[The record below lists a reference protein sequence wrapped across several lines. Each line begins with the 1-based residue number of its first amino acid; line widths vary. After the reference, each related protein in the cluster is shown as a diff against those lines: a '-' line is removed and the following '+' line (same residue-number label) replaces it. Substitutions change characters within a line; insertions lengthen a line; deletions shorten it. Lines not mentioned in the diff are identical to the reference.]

1 MQLSTPVHQ
10 LKRAARLMA
19 RRERIPLHAAL
30 DRIAMSEGFTSW
42 SLLAATR
49 IAPASRADRIW
60 MSLDE
65 GDMLLIGARPGQGKT
80 LLGLEIAGEA
90 MKSGRRAAFF
100 TLEYTVRDVAGR
112 FAALGIDA
120 ARFEDRFLFDDSDA
134 ICADH
139 IAARLAGMP
148 RGTLAVIDYLQLLD
162 RKRDHPDL
170 ATQISALRV
179 LARQKGLL
187 LVFLS
192 QVDRSFDPA
201 ARSCPDIG
209 DVRLANPLDLTLV
222 NKRCFLHAGEMRFE
236 TID

>member
-1 MQLSTPVHQ
+1 MHSTTPVHQ

-30 DRIAMSEGFTSW
+30 DRVAISEGFRSW

-49 IAPASRADRIW
+49 AAPASRARQVW
-60 MSLDE
+60 MALEE

-100 TLEYTVRDVAGR
+100 TLEYTVREVAGR
-112 FAALGIDA
+112 FAALGMDA

-139 IAARLAGMP
+139 IAARMAGMP

-162 RKRDHPDL
+162 RRRDHPDL
-170 ATQISALRV
+170 ATQVSALRT
-179 LARQKGLL
+179 LARDKGFS

-192 QVDRSFDPA
+192 QIDRSFDPA
-201 ARSCPDIG
+201 RKVCPDIG
-209 DVRLANPLDLTLV
+209 DVRLANPLDLGLFD
-222 NKRCFLHAGEMRFE
+222 KRCFLHAGHVVLERAA
-236 TID
+236 

>member
-1 MQLSTPVHQ
+1 MRLTTPIHQ

-30 DRIAMSEGFTSW
+30 DRVAMSEGFGSW
-42 SLLAATR
+42 SLLATTR
-49 IAPASRADRIW
+49 AAPASRARQVW

-90 MKSGRRAAFF
+90 MKRGRRAAFF
-100 TLEYTVRDVAGR
+100 TLEYTVREVAGR
-112 FAALGIDA
+112 FAALGMDA
-120 ARFEDRFLFDDSDA
+120 AGFGDRFLFDDSDA

-139 IAARLAGMP
+139 IASRMAGMP

-162 RKRDHPDL
+162 RRRDHPDL
-170 ATQISALRV
+170 AAQVSALRT
-179 LARQKGLL
+179 LARDKGFS

-192 QVDRSFDPA
+192 QIDRSFDPTRKA
-201 ARSCPDIG
+201 CPDIG
-209 DVRLANPLDLTLV
+209 DVRLANPLDLGLFD
-222 NKRCFLHAGEMRFE
+222 KRCFLHAGHVVLERAA
-236 TID
+236 

>member
-1 MQLSTPVHQ
+1 MRLSTPVHQ

-30 DRIAMSEGFTSW
+30 DRIAMSEGFVSW
-42 SLLAATR
+42 SLLAANR
-49 IAPASRADRIW
+49 AAPASRGRQIL
-60 MSLDE
+60 MSLEE

-90 MKSGRRAAFF
+90 MKSGRRAVFF

-112 FAALGIDA
+112 FATLGMDA
-120 ARFEDRFLFDDSDA
+120 AGFGDRFLFDDSDA

-139 IAARLAGMP
+139 IAARLAAMP

-170 ATQISALRV
+170 AAQVSALRA
-179 LARQKGLL
+179 LAREKGFS

-192 QVDRSFDPA
+192 QIDRSFDPA
-201 ARSCPDIG
+201 VRSCPDVG
-209 DVRLANPLDLTLV
+209 DVRLANPLDLGLF
-222 NKRCFLHAGEMRFE
+222 NKRCFLHAGTLRLEAVG
-236 TID
+236 

>member
-1 MQLSTPVHQ
+1 
-10 LKRAARLMA
+10 
-19 RRERIPLHAAL
+19 
-30 DRIAMSEGFTSW
+30 
-42 SLLAATR
+42 
-49 IAPASRADRIW
+49 
-60 MSLDE
+60 MSLEE

-80 LLGLEIAGEA
+80 LLGLEVAGEA

-120 ARFEDRFLFDDSDA
+120 TRFEGRFLFDDSDT

-170 ATQISALRV
+170 AAQVSALRA
-179 LARQKGLL
+179 LAREKGFS

-192 QVDRSFDPA
+192 QIDRGFDPA

-209 DVRLANPLDLTLV
+209 DVRLANPLDLGLF
-222 NKRCFLHAGEMRFE
+222 NKRCFLHAGDMRLE
-236 TID
+236 VAG